1 MRSRALHLFFIG
13 LLLMACS
20 QSGQGPEPQTAARL
34 LESSPEG
41 KDFSSLLQE
50 GTAIYNLQGQR
61 MSSLRKGLN
70 IVNGR
75 KDYVK

>member
-20 QSGQGPEPQTAARL
+20 QPGQGPEPQTAARL

-50 GTAIYNLQGQR
+50 GTVIYNLQGQR
-61 MSSLRKGLN
+61 LYTVQRGVN
-70 IVNGR
+70 IAG
-75 KDYVK
+75 VKKIVAE